1 MSQVSDEEIPDIIE
15 SFNILGR
22 VKPDQKKKI
31 VIALKNK
38 GHFVG
43 MTGDG
48 VNDCLALKESDC
60 SIAMASGADAAKNV
74 SQFVLL
80 DSKIDNLPLIL
91 KEGRRSINNIERSSS
106 LLLSKTIF
114 TIILIIAC
122 IFLNTEYFFIPIHLT
137 LITFFTIGVPSFILA
152 LEPNHELVKGNF
164 LLKVFLKALPSA
176 LTVVFNVVIIKLFQI
191 NFGLSQEL
199 CSTLTVFLT
208 AITGF
213 IFLNYICKPYNLL
226 RGVMMCILFLAF
238 EYCALYQYA
247 FFNIS
252 NINKD
257 TILVF
262 IVLFICSM
270 YIFDKLKS
278 LSNYILRKTNNI

>member
-1 MSQVSDEEIPDIIE
+1 MFDSY
-15 SFNILGR
+15 
-22 VKPDQKKKI
+22 
-31 VIALKNK
+31 
-38 GHFVG
+38 
-43 MTGDG
+43 
-48 VNDCLALKESDC
+48 
-60 SIAMASGADAAKNV
+60 SI
-74 SQFVLL
+74 
-80 DSKIDNLPLIL
+80 
-91 KEGRRSINNIERSSS
+91 
-106 LLLSKTIF
+106 
-114 TIILIIAC
+114 
-122 IFLNTEYFFIPIHLT
+122 
-137 LITFFTIGVPSFILA
+137 
-152 LEPNHELVKGNF
+152 
-164 LLKVFLKALPSA
+164 
-176 LTVVFNVVIIKLFQI
+176 
-191 NFGLSQEL
+191 
-199 CSTLTVFLT
+199 LT